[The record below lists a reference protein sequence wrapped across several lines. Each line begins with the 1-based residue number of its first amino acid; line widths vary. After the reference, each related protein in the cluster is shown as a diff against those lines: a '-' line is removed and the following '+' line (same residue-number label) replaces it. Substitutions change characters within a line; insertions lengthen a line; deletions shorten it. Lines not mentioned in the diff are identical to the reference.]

1 MKEVCEI
8 FFWRFITNDFI
19 MTYSD
24 TGFGF
29 NFQPHDLEFIFIELW
44 D

>member
-24 TGFGF
+24 TGFGSF
-29 NFQPHDLEFIFIELW
+29 VHFLER
-44 D
+44 